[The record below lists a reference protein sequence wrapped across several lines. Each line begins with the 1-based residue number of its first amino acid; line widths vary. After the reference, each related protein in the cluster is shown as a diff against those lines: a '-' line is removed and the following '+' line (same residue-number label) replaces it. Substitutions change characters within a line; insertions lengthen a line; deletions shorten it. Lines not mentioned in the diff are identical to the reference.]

1 MLVKNIFSKVKK
13 YHQKKNISEV
23 NFYYKKILNVLK
35 CTFIISNSHNKNT
48 SKKYCTSKS
57 SKEMSRILLEFEFNF
72 SIYKL

>member
-35 CTFIISNSHNKNT
+35 YTFIISNSHNKNT
-48 SKKYCTSKS
+48 
-57 SKEMSRILLEFEFNF
+57 
-72 SIYKL
+72 

>member
-48 SKKYCTSKS
+48 SKKYSYFVFIQQIFTFAKQ
-57 SKEMSRILLEFEFNF
+57 LLN
-72 SIYKL
+72 LNT